1 MSKILLYQFDDMSH
15 SWFIQWNEKYNFIKT
30 ECQPPMWF
38 LKWWFRHG
46 CQAEIILDT
55 LWNTTIPVKL
65 DDPPLSTHT
74 LKEAL
79 LHFTKMYKTTE
90 YNSRF
95 PAILQFCAKYKVPW
109 IVKWSYQIKDHVL
122 IRNFSVKWW
131 DSYDKDRI
139 INFVFKEFPV
149 KVPKQLE
156 DKSSSSSIPNL
167 LKGKSPEELAEI
179 CRLVA
184 IQCQSA
190 SASEKHSPASSEGST
205 NEAVKVSS

>member
-1 MSKILLYQFDDMSH
+1 
-15 SWFIQWNEKYNFIKT
+15 
-30 ECQPPMWF
+30 MWF
-38 LKWWFRHG
+38 LKWWFKHG

-79 LHFTKMYKTTE
+79 LHFTKMYKSTE

-109 IVKWSYQIKDHVL
+109 IAKWSYQIKDHVL

-156 DKSSSSSIPNL
+156 DKLSSSSIPNL